1 MGAGV
6 GTATG
11 RVMGRSDRRRAV
23 LGTGL
28 GNAIEWYDWNIYA
41 VFSVV
46 FAPAFFSAGTG
57 VSNLIQAL
65 LVFAVGFFFRPLG
78 GLVLAA
84 LSDRAG
90 RRAGL
95 SLMIGLMAA
104 GSTAIAVSPTY
115 EQIGLFAPLLLLIA
129 RIAQGLSTGGEF
141 AAASTYLAE
150 VAPPGKRGLYSS
162 AFYIST
168 ALGTIAAVLTSFLLR
183 AALTPEQLAAWGWR
197 VPFALGAVL
206 GLVGLWIRLGLEES
220 DVYASVKNEPPVSMF
235 AGLRRYPIASLQ
247 VFGMT
252 VGITTW
258 YYVFAVYLPV
268 SAKAADPTAAGSIDV
283 ASLAALALFCL
294 ALPLF
299 GRASDRFGRRRW
311 MLLFCGLG
319 TVTALPLLDSLR
331 PTATSVFVV
340 QLLGLLIFAFYGA
353 IAPTLMSE
361 MFPTEVRA
369 AGIGLPYALA
379 VAVFGGT
386 APYVLEW
393 MADIGQRHLFSWY
406 VAALCLASLLTSL
419 TIVDRRHEDLR
430 DLRISR

>member
-84 LSDRAG
+84 LSDRVG

-183 AALTPEQLAAWGWR
+183 AALTPAQRAARGWR
-197 VPFALGAVL
+197 VPF
-206 GLVGLWIRLGLEES
+206 
-220 DVYASVKNEPPVSMF
+220 
-235 AGLRRYPIASLQ
+235 
-247 VFGMT
+247 
-252 VGITTW
+252 
-258 YYVFAVYLPV
+258 
-268 SAKAADPTAAGSIDV
+268 
-283 ASLAALALFCL
+283 
-294 ALPLF
+294 
-299 GRASDRFGRRRW
+299 
-311 MLLFCGLG
+311 
-319 TVTALPLLDSLR
+319 
-331 PTATSVFVV
+331 
-340 QLLGLLIFAFYGA
+340 
-353 IAPTLMSE
+353 
-361 MFPTEVRA
+361 
-369 AGIGLPYALA
+369 
-379 VAVFGGT
+379 
-386 APYVLEW
+386 
-393 MADIGQRHLFSWY
+393 
-406 VAALCLASLLTSL
+406 
-419 TIVDRRHEDLR
+419 
-430 DLRISR
+430 